1 MKQIGDVSRFY
12 ICCIISIII
21 IKINENKST
30 NACGTNELKLS
41 VKKNSYA
48 IKIKVDMHGWQ
59 TFFSLSLKVYF
70 IITYFVI

>member
-41 VKKNSYA
+41 VKK
-48 IKIKVDMHGWQ
+48 KKVMQLKSRLICMGGKP
-59 TFFSLSLKVYF
+59 FFLSH
-70 IITYFVI
+70 